1 MQTNEQHACEA
12 DSSQTFEKF
21 FATSSVLRE
30 ELAYLRN
37 AAKSNLTILITGESG
52 TGKELAACAAHQL
65 SHRSP
70 RAFVRIDCA
79 EIQPQLIASG
89 LFGQRKGRRS
99 PQAQPRLDCLPLAE
113 GGTIFLKGV
122 DDLAAEAQLG
132 LLTVLRDM
140 ESAYTDRNLSPRLI
154 ASAQGDLQAATGTGT
169 FLRGLFFRL
178 NEFAITLPPLRER
191 KEDIPALARHFLA
204 EYFLAR
210 RMVRPK
216 KQRPV
221 LTDRAMNLLQSYPW
235 PGNMR
240 ELQSVMERFAMLSE
254 ANILSVDAKWIPWE
268 SVEAR
273 SSPASAS
280 GMPMPNETE
289 LLEAALMEML
299 SQYQAR
305 FGPRDVVVIRRVC
318 FDEIVPIFAAA
329 RQDAAT
335 RRYP

>member
-1 MQTNEQHACEA
+1 MQTHEQLACDVE
-12 DSSQTFEKF
+12 SSRMFEEF
-21 FATSSVLRE
+21 FASSPVLQE

-37 AAKSNLTILITGESG
+37 AATSNLTILITGESG
-52 TGKELAACAAHQL
+52 TGKELVACAVHQL

-79 EIQPQLIASG
+79 EIEPQLMASE
-89 LFGQRKGRRS
+89 RKGRRS

-132 LLTVLRDM
+132 LLTVLRDL
-140 ESAYTDRNLSPRLI
+140 ESAYVDRNRSPRLI
-154 ASAQGDLQAATGTGT
+154 ATTRRDLQAVTEAGT

-191 KEDIPALARHFLA
+191 KKDIPALARHFLA

-210 RMVRPK
+210 RRVRPK
-216 KQRPV
+216 IKRPA
-221 LTDRAMNLLQSYPW
+221 LTERAMNLLQSYPW

-240 ELQSVMERFAMLSE
+240 ELQSIMERFAVLSE

-268 SVEAR
+268 SVQAR
-273 SSPASAS
+273 TSAASAT
-280 GMPMPNETE
+280 GMPLPNETE
-289 LLEAALMEML
+289 LLEAALLEM
-299 SQYQAR
+299 
-305 FGPRDVVVIRRVC
+305 V
-318 FDEIVPIFAAA
+318 AALPGWE
-329 RQDAAT
+329 T
-335 RRYP
+335 SNLLE

>member
-1 MQTNEQHACEA
+1 MQTNEQLTCEA
-12 DSSQTFEKF
+12 DSSRMFEEF
-21 FATSSVLRE
+21 LESSRALRE

-37 AAKSNLTILITGESG
+37 AAKSKLTVLITGESG
-52 TGKELAACAAHQL
+52 TGKELAACAVHQL

-89 LFGQRKGRRS
+89 QFGQRKGRRS

-122 DDLAAEAQLG
+122 DDLAAEGQLG
-132 LLTVLRDM
+132 LLTVLRDL
-140 ESAYTDRNLSPRLI
+140 ESAYTERNRSPRLI
-154 ASAQGDLQAATGTGT
+154 ATTRRDLQAATGAGT

-210 RMVRPK
+210 RRVRPK
-216 KQRPV
+216 AKRPA
-221 LTDRAMNLLQSYPW
+221 LTERAMNLLQSYPW
-235 PGNMR
+235 PGNLR
-240 ELQSVMERFAMLSE
+240 DLQSVMERFAVLSE
-254 ANILSVDAKWIPWE
+254 ANILSVEAKWIPWE

-280 GMPMPNETE
+280 GMPTPNETE

-299 SQYQAR
+299 TALPGWEPSNLP
-305 FGPRDVVVIRRVC
+305 G
-318 FDEIVPIFAAA
+318 
-329 RQDAAT
+329 
-335 RRYP
+335 

>member
-1 MQTNEQHACEA
+1 MLTSEQLVCEA
-12 DSSQTFEKF
+12 DSSRTFEEF
-21 FATSSVLRE
+21 FASSSVLRE
-30 ELAYLRN
+30 ELTYLRN
-37 AAKSNLTILITGESG
+37 AAKSNLTILITGENG
-52 TGKELAACAAHQL
+52 TGKELAACAVHQL

-70 RAFVRIDCA
+70 RAFVRINCA

-99 PQAQPRLDCLPLAE
+99 PQAPPRLDCLPLVE

-122 DDLAAEAQLG
+122 DNLAGDAQLG
-132 LLTVLRDM
+132 LLTVLRDL

-154 ASAQGDLQAATGTGT
+154 ASTRRDLQAATGAGT

-191 KEDIPALARHFLA
+191 KVDIPALARHFLA
-204 EYFLAR
+204 EYFLAG

-221 LTDRAMNLLQSYPW
+221 LTERALNLLQSYPW

-240 ELQSVMERFAMLSE
+240 ELKDVMERFAALSE

-289 LLEAALMEML
+289 LLEAALLEML
-299 SQYQAR
+299 
-305 FGPRDVVVIRRVC
+305 
-318 FDEIVPIFAAA
+318 AAL
-329 RQDAAT
+329 
-335 RRYP
+335 PGWEPSNLPG

>member
-1 MQTNEQHACEA
+1 MQTNEQLARDA
-12 DSSQTFEKF
+12 DSSRRFEDLF
-21 FATSSVLRE
+21 ESSKVLQE

-37 AAKSNLTILITGESG
+37 AATSNLTILITGESG
-52 TGKELAACAAHQL
+52 AGKELVACAVHQL

-70 RAFVRIDCA
+70 GAFVRINCA

-89 LFGQRKGRRS
+89 RLGQRKGRRF

-132 LLTVLRDM
+132 LLTVLRDL

-154 ASAQGDLQAATGTGT
+154 ASARRDLHAATRTGT

-178 NEFAITLPPLRER
+178 NEFAIALPPLRER

-204 EYFLAR
+204 EYFLTR
-210 RMVRPK
+210 RSVRPK

-221 LTDRAMNLLQSYPW
+221 LTERAMNLLQSYPW
-235 PGNMR
+235 PGNLR
-240 ELQSVMERFAMLSE
+240 DLQSVMERFAVLSE

-273 SSPASAS
+273 SSPASTS
-280 GMPMPNETE
+280 GMPMPNETD

-299 SQYQAR
+299 
-305 FGPRDVVVIRRVC
+305 
-318 FDEIVPIFAAA
+318 AALPGWKA
-329 RQDAAT
+329 SNL
-335 RRYP
+335 PG

>member
-1 MQTNEQHACEA
+1 MQTNEQLACEA
-12 DSSQTFEKF
+12 DSSRMFQEFFE
-21 FATSSVLRE
+21 SSKVLRE

-37 AAKSNLTILITGESG
+37 AATSNLTILITGESG
-52 TGKELAACAAHQL
+52 TGKELVACAVHQL

-70 RAFVRIDCA
+70 RAFVRINCA
-79 EIQPQLIASG
+79 AIQPQLLASEP
-89 LFGQRKGRRS
+89 FGQRKGRRS

-113 GGTIFLKGV
+113 GGTIFLEGV

-132 LLTVLRDM
+132 LLRVLRDL
-140 ESAYTDRNLSPRLI
+140 ESGYTDRNRSPRLI
-154 ASAQGDLQAATGTGT
+154 ATTRCDLQAATDAGT

-204 EYFLAR
+204 EYFLTR
-210 RMVRPK
+210 RGVRPK
-216 KQRPV
+216 NQRPA
-221 LTDRAMNLLQSYPW
+221 LTERAMNLLQSYPW

-240 ELQSVMERFAMLSE
+240 ELQSVMERFAVLSE

-268 SVEAR
+268 SVQAR
-273 SSPASAS
+273 TSPASTS

-299 SQYQAR
+299 
-305 FGPRDVVVIRRVC
+305 
-318 FDEIVPIFAAA
+318 AAL
-329 RQDAAT
+329 
-335 RRYP
+335 PGWEPSNPLG